1 MNEEG
6 PKTKQNEK
14 NGSRRSL
21 KSDSHFNNYQSWK
34 QKLRDNCFKRVQQD
48 RAHLLWKLRLPSTNS
63 IPNSNHLQDIVSSA
77 FQDIVSDEIKK
88 MKDSPLDNSF
98 NVPISDC
105 EMDDLLWD
113 YDGLHSTYQG
123 ECEEIMLEMQRIF
136 YQDLTSKPVIKVL
149 GYARIGNGN
158 GRNNKAIQK
167 IYTSDMWLYVDLA
180 VKTALTFS
188 MEIILVSADLESGFE
203 IWEDE
208 VDEHLAKAVFEHM
221 QLNADKVHG
230 EEIWCPI
237 CKQGEL
243 KEADK
248 LIYCTCCELQLNKD
262 SELRLDF
269 LRQRLAE
276 VHSEHLDRGCS

>member
-136 YQDLTSKPVIKVL
+136 YQDLTSKPVIK
-149 GYARIGNGN
+149 
-158 GRNNKAIQK
+158 
-167 IYTSDMWLYVDLA
+167 
-180 VKTALTFS
+180 
-188 MEIILVSADLESGFE
+188 DLESGFE

-276 VHSEHLDRGCS
+276 VHSEHLDRGCRLKPSFCIKAEFNLTALYISCEGCDTFEVVI

>member
-6 PKTKQNEK
+6 GKNEK
-14 NGSRRSL
+14 NGSRTSL
-21 KSDSHFNNYQSWK
+21 KSDSQFNNYQSWK
-34 QKLRDNCFKRVQQD
+34 QKLRNNCFKRIRQD
-48 RAHLLWKLRLPSTNS
+48 RTHLLWKLRLPSTNP

-77 FQDIVSDEIKK
+77 FQDIVSDEINK

-98 NVPISDC
+98 DVP
-105 EMDDLLWD
+105 MDDLLWE
-113 YDGLHSTYQG
+113 YDGLHTTYQG

-136 YQDLTSKPVIKVL
+136 YQDLKSKPLIK
-149 GYARIGNGN
+149 
-158 GRNNKAIQK
+158 
-167 IYTSDMWLYVDLA
+167 
-180 VKTALTFS
+180 
-188 MEIILVSADLESGFE
+188 DLESGFE
-203 IWEDE
+203 TWEDE

-221 QLNADKVHG
+221 QLNADKVHE

-237 CKQGEL
+237 CKQGVL

-262 SELRLDF
+262 SELKLDF

-276 VHSEHLDRGCS
+276 VHSEHLDKGCRLKPSFCIKAEFDLTALYISCQGCDTFEVVI